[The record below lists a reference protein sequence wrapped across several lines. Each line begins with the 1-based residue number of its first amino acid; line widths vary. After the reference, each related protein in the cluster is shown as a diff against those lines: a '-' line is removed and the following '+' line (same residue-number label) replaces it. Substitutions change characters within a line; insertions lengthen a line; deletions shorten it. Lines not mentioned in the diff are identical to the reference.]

1 MTTMTAYADTKTDPL
16 DMLNKEQQLQE
27 AKERI
32 AGGVPLMD
40 DPPSC
45 IVNLQR
51 GLLRGEWQT
60 EAEVRELTGADEEAL
75 ARVRDM
81 VSFFDL
87 VMAHGTVRI
96 GNEDLAARPVS
107 ERQIIL
113 GELLI
118 GERSQLL
125 MAVIKVTYGD
135 NKTLNVTCPNID
147 CKAEQ
152 EVDLILSEDFKTL
165 PMEDPHKMTYS
176 FPTSKGDTIE
186 YRLATGADQTAAL
199 AKKGA
204 SQSEQNSILLSRVI
218 TAVNNGL
225 LPDPLGY
232 ARGLGMKDRTVL
244 LEKLMDQQPK
254 LDLTLKVPCVGC
266 GGEQVLALGWGDLF
280 RS

>member
-1 MTTMTAYADTKTDPL
+1 MTTLEDNPL
-16 DMLNKEQQLQE
+16 DMLDKERQLQA

-32 AGGVPLMD
+32 AGGVPLIE

-45 IVNLQR
+45 IVMLQR
-51 GLLRGEWQT
+51 GLLRGQEWQQ
-60 EAEVRELTGADEEAL
+60 EAEVRELNGADEEAL
-75 ARVRDM
+75 SRVRDM
-81 VSFFDL
+81 VNFFDL

-96 GNEDLAARPVS
+96 GDEDLSVRPIS

-113 GELLI
+113 GELLL

-125 MAVIKVTYGD
+125 LAVIRVTYGD
-135 NKTLNVTCPNID
+135 NKTLNVTCPNPD

-152 EVDLILSEDFKTL
+152 EVDLILSEDFKIK
-165 PMEDPHKMTYS
+165 PMEDPHKLTYS
-176 FPTSKGDTIE
+176 FATAKGDAIE
-186 YRLATGADQTAAL
+186 YRLATGADQVAAL
-199 AKKGA
+199 SKKGA
-204 SQSEQNSILLSRVI
+204 TQSEQNSILLSRVI
-218 TAVNNGL
+218 TSVNNGL

-232 ARGLGMKDRTVL
+232 ARAMLMRDRTVL

-266 GGEQVLALGWGDLF
+266 GGEQVLSLGWTDLF